1 MPRRP
6 PLPARRRKELN
17 DLEANPVDFCCG
29 GPKGDDLL
37 DWGTARRPRRTLAPS
52 RDASRRARA
61 VDRRPHQVLTGPDGT
76 AYEGGAFQLD
86 LKFPTEYPFK
96 PPKIKFETKVY
107 HPNIKTDTGEICN
120 DVLVSNWSPTLN
132 VRYVYTTLHE
142 LLKSPNVDHP
152 LEPEIA
158 QEFASDR
165 ATFDKKAK
173 EMVDKHAR

>member
-1 MPRRP
+1 
-6 PLPARRRKELN
+6 
-17 DLEANPVDFCCG
+17 
-29 GPKGDDLL
+29 
-37 DWGTARRPRRTLAPS
+37 
-52 RDASRRARA
+52 
-61 VDRRPHQVLTGPDGT
+61 VLTGPDGT